1 VKTSINKNFLIDLS
15 HTDPSNEK
23 NLSKYFKSDKTDEK
37 QEFNIFKDDQDDKDD
52 TVIHKKE
59 NSAFSLSELLNE
71 SDNQEGDLA
80 KLDWYLK
87 EIGKKSQK
95 FRESLSPQKV
105 FYSTINE

>member
-1 VKTSINKNFLIDLS
+1 MKTSINKNFLIDLS

-80 KLDWYLK
+80 KLD
-87 EIGKKSQK
+87 
-95 FRESLSPQKV
+95 
-105 FYSTINE
+105 